1 MIVGISRLRRKLDI
15 QKMKSLLRKNIATL
29 CRRMRMSGVLP
40 HGTRTL
46 PNVVL
51 TLRSRTIHSADSS
64 NSDAGGDEA
73 VFNATPGSFWE
84 RESRLPFRRGLT
96 HFEVKTVSA
105 SRPPSEP
112 CSIVLLKRTSAAVAM
127 ASFI

>member
-1 MIVGISRLRRKLDI
+1 MKL
-15 QKMKSLLRKNIATL
+15 LLRKKIAAV

-40 HGTRTL
+40 HGSPIRRR
-46 PNVVL
+46 NVVL
-51 TLRSRTIHSADSS
+51 TLRSKTIHSGDSG
-64 NSDAGGDEA
+64 NSDPRDDEA
-73 VFNATPGSFWE
+73 VFNATPESFWE
-84 RESRLPFRRGLT
+84 RESRPPSGGGLT